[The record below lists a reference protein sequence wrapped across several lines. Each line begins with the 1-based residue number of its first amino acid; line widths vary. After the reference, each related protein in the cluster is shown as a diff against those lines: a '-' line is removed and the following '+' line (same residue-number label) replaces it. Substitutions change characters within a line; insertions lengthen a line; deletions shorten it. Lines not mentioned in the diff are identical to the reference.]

1 MSGKFCTQHLNFQGD
16 PMTSLLNAMDMEL
29 LELALRSLPEEWQE
43 EGKALWSK
51 LQTGIAKGELLV
63 PEPVQPNY
71 PRCTC
76 ERAFH
81 MSFFAKG
88 D

>member
-1 MSGKFCTQHLNFQGD
+1 
-16 PMTSLLNAMDMEL
+16 MTSLLNATDMEL
-29 LELALRSLPEEWQE
+29 LELALQRLPEEWQE

-63 PEPVQPNY
+63 PEPVQPHY

-81 MSFFAKG
+81 MSFMHRN